1 MAYGVRNENERFFHQ
16 KIDFFK
22 IPETLRKCILL
33 YSDRLWG
40 LVSASEWFSTYLHRL
55 WKKSFFR
62 WKKTRF
68 LVRDGL
74 WVQKWEW
81 TFFLSKNRFF
91 SKTMR
96 VGSKSFRGWNK
107 TPKPF
112 RIRWETFPESFR
124 NFEKIDF
131 FMTKKN
137 AHSHFWPHT
146 HSLPNAHFFVK
157 NRFFFKDDEG
167 RFKII

>member
-16 KIDFFK
+16 KIPFFQSSWNFEEMYPIVFGPALRSCFSLWMIFNLPSPSLKK
-22 IPETLRKCILL
+22 IL
-33 YSDRLWG
+33 
-40 LVSASEWFSTYLHRL
+40 FSM
-55 WKKSFFR
+55 
-62 WKKTRF
+62 KKTRF

-112 RIRWETFPESFR
+112 RIRWETVAESFS

-131 FMTKKN
+131 LWKKN
-137 AHSHFWPHT
+137 THSHFWPHT
-146 HSLPNAHFFVK
+146 PFLTKCAFFHQK
-157 NRFFFKDDEG
+157 IDFFQRRWG
-167 RFKII
+167 